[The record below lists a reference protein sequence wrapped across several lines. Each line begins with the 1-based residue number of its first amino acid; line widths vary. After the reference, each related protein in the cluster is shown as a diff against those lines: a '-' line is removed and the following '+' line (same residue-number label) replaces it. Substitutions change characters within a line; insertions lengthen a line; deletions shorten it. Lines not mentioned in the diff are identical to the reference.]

1 MIDFRYPFILL
12 AYVFIVAIMIFNKTR
27 ERERQA
33 EMARWGENKVRRRL
47 FLRLDLKSL
56 KRKSLLEGWGVFFLI
71 FAASGPQIGTTFQ
84 EVERKGVDILV
95 VLDVSKSMLAEDVKP
110 TRLEKA
116 KFEISRLISQLE
128 GDRIGLV
135 VFAGTSHL
143 YLPLTGDYEAAR
155 LFVNAVD
162 TEMVRSQGTALS
174 DALMTGLDAFP
185 KEDKKHRTLIVMT
198 DGEDH
203 EGEAVESAKRLVEAG
218 VVVHSVGVGTNA
230 GALIPIYDTQG
241 RRTDYKKDR
250 GGKLVT
256 STLNDAMLRGIATA
270 GSGVSVRFDGR
281 SGSMDDLLSV
291 IEKMEKRTLKTHEY
305 SQFEDRYELF
315 LACAFLFFVADFF
328 TPTRRKREEVW
339 RGRFV

>member
-1 MIDFRYPFILL
+1 MFEFRYPFILIAHL
-12 AYVFIVAIMIFNKTR
+12 FVVAVMILNRTKARMR
-27 ERERQA
+27 ETET
-33 EMARWGENKVRRRL
+33 ARWGEEKVRRRL
-47 FLRLDLKSL
+47 FSRLDAKLL
-56 KRKSLLEGWGVFFLI
+56 KRKYMLEWWGVIFLI
-71 FAASGPQIGTTFQ
+71 FAASGPQIGTSFQ

-95 VLDVSKSMLAEDVKP
+95 ALDVSGSMMAEDVKP

-116 KFEISRLISQLE
+116 KFEIGRLISQLE

-174 DALMTGLDAFP
+174 DALLTSLDAFP
-185 KEDKKHRTLIVMT
+185 KEEQKHKTLIVIS

-203 EGEAVESAKRLVEAG
+203 EGEAVESAKRLAEAG

-230 GALIPIYDTQG
+230 GALIPIYDAQG

-256 STLNDAMLRGIATA
+256 STLNDAMLREVASTGR
-270 GSGVSVRFDGR
+270 GVSVRFDGR
-281 SGSMDDLLSV
+281 SGSMDDVLSV
-291 IEKMEKRTLKTHEY
+291 IETMEKRTLKTHEY
-305 SQFEDRYELF
+305 SQFEDRYGLF
-315 LACAFLFFVADFF
+315 LACAFFFFVVDFL
-328 TPTRRKREEVW
+328 TPTRKKTTEVW
-339 RGRFV
+339 KGRFV

>member
-1 MIDFRYPFILL
+1 MIEFRYPFILL
-12 AYVFIVAIMIFNKTR
+12 AYLIVGAVMVFNRTKAKTR
-27 ERERQA
+27 EA
-33 EMARWGENKVRRRL
+33 ETARWGEEKVRHRL
-47 FLRLDLKSL
+47 FSRLDSKLL
-56 KRKSLLEGWGVFFLI
+56 KRKPMLEWWGVIFLI
-71 FAASGPQIGTTFQ
+71 FAASGPQIGTSFQ

-95 VLDVSKSMLAEDVKP
+95 ALDVSKSMLAEDVKP

-116 KFEISRLISQLE
+116 KFEIGRLISQLE

-174 DALMTGLDAFP
+174 DALLTGLDAFP
-185 KEDKKHRTLIVMT
+185 KEDQKHRTLIVIS

-203 EGEAVESAKRLVEAG
+203 EGEAVESAKRLAEAG

-230 GALIPIYDTQG
+230 GALIPVYDAQG
-241 RRTDYKKDR
+241 RRSDYKKDR

-256 STLNDAMLRGIATA
+256 STLNDAMLREIAAT
-270 GSGVSVRFDGR
+270 GGGVSVRFDGR
-281 SGSMDDLLSV
+281 SGSMDDLLGV
-291 IEKMEKRTLKTHEY
+291 IETMEKRTLKTHEY

-315 LACAFLFFVADFF
+315 LACAFLFFVADFL